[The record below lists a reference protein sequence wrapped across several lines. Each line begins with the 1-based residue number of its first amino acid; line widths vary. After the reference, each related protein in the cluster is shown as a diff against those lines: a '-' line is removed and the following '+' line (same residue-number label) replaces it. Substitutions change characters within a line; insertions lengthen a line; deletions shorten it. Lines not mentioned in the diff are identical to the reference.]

1 MKKNSI
7 KTLVVAAI
15 TMAAMAVPTTANAQL
30 GGLVNKAKKNAEQAV
45 DKKKNEAKKDAK
57 KAANDAKA
65 QAYNTQRPDL
75 PWPMAENGTYNGT
88 SAEDFLHNIVDVP
101 KEELET
107 LRQQMDARFKSNSM
121 IIKAGKEKLIDD
133 YQLITSAENENQRWW
148 DFYGMMRHI
157 TNICLSNVEI
167 TKDGAINKD
176 RASYLVIGRGGG
188 GIGYYVIQQDGKF
201 KFTNLAREGAF
212 LNSEDLKIA
221 QEAAQRMRQ
230 FQILTRGIHLMLEEA
245 GEKYDMADRLMFNM
259 EGIYA
264 MAVEEACKGN
274 TPENI
279 EYQPMPKAGS
289 MHAKYKAEALAIAK
303 QSNKDVIDVVITSN
317 DWDVKMKGLV
327 PSHRSIYGYII
338 TQDEH
343 GKICSSR
350 AWTQSYQGNG
360 NYGKLRAGGVGVT
373 SDFYVK

>member
-1 MKKNSI
+1 M
-7 KTLVVAAI
+7 VAAI
-15 TMAAMAVPTTANAQL
+15 TMAAMVVPTTANAQL
-30 GGLVNKAKKNAEQAV
+30 GGLVKKAKQKAEKAV
-45 DKKKNEAKKDAK
+45 DKKKDEAKKEAKDA
-57 KAANDAKA
+57 ASNAKA
-65 QAYNTQRPDL
+65 QAFNTQRPEL

-107 LRQQMDARFKSNSM
+107 LRQQMDARFKSNGM
-121 IIKAGKEKLIDD
+121 IIKASNEKLIDD
-133 YQLITSAENENQRWW
+133 YDLIQSAKKENQRWW
-148 DFYGMMRHI
+148 DFYGMMRNI
-157 TNICLSNVEI
+157 TGIGLSNVEI

-176 RASYLVIGRGGG
+176 NASYLVTSREGG
-188 GIGYYVIQQDGKF
+188 GIGYYVIKQDGKF
-201 KFTNLAREGAF
+201 KFANLAQQGAF
-212 LNSEDLKIA
+212 LNSEDLKTA

-230 FQILTRGIHLMLEEA
+230 FQVLTIGIHQMLEEV
-245 GEKYDMADRLMFNM
+245 GEKYDYKDRYMYNM

-264 MAVEEACKGN
+264 MAIEEACKCN

-279 EYQPMPKAGS
+279 EYQAMPKAGS
-289 MHAKYKAEALAIAK
+289 MQAKFKAEALAIAK
-303 QSNKDVIDVVITSN
+303 QNNKDVIDVVITSN

-327 PSHRSIYGYII
+327 PSHRSIYGYVI
-338 TQDEH
+338 TKDEH

-360 NYGKLRAGGVGVT
+360 SYGKLRAGGVGVT